1 MVFIMKKF
9 LNSAFIRF
17 FTKFHKLL
25 FASLFFTVPL
35 AIFTT
40 IFVSIG
46 SLLGFNNIVVWFLGL
61 IPTYPLYSGFV
72 MVVRKYAV
80 EKLDCNVV
88 EVFWKTVKENWKK
101 SLLNGVVFY
110 IILTCAVFSLMYYGS
125 LIQFSFVYQSIFTM
139 YMIFSLAL
147 LIMTLYIPLMT
158 VTYEL
163 RLRDIYKNSAILIIA
178 KILRNICALIP
189 IALISFAAFFF
200 LDFTGGWYSALTIIV
215 TAILY
220 PILYTYLSIT
230 IISKGVQ
237 ENVGEF
243 VVKAEKRYEEKI
255 VSIDEQVLKSD
266 DNSDYIFVNGRM
278 VKNPNKEL

>member
-25 FASLFFTVPL
+25 CASLFFTVPL

-46 SLLGFNNIVVWFLGL
+46 SLLGFNNIVVWFLGF

-101 SLLNGVVFY
+101 SLFNGVIFY

-147 LIMTLYIPLMT
+147 LIMTFYIPLMT

-200 LDFTGGWYSALTIIV
+200 LDFTGSWYSALTIIV

-220 PILYTYLSIT
+220 PILYTYLSVT

-255 VSIDEQVLKSD
+255 VSIDEQVFKSD

-278 VKNPNKEL
+278 VKNPNKEH